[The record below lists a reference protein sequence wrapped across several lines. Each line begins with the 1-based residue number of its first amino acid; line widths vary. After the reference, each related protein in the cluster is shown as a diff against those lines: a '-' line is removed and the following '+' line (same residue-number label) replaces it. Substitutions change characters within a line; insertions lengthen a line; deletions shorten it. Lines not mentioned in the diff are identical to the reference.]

1 VKAFKF
7 KIYQS
12 KKNNYLVSRIFVAA
26 SIWNHCIALHKQYYR
41 LYGKHLN
48 VYQLQKHIT
57 KLKKL
62 PKYSH
67 FNQLGSQAI
76 QEVAQRID
84 KSYKLFFSNLLTR
97 KTNKT
102 KRFISPPN
110 FKKSRKYKSFT
121 LKQAGYSFLG
131 GNKVRIGLHT
141 FKFFKSRNIVGNVK
155 TLTIKRDA
163 VGDLWLI
170 ATTDWEDISPEINP
184 RNGNSIGFDFGLKTF
199 LTGSDGNHVRSPE
212 FFKRG
217 QNAVKRAN

>member
-1 VKAFKF
+1 VKAYKF
-7 KIYQS
+7 KLYQS
-12 KKNNYLVSRIFVAA
+12 KRNRYLVGLIFIAA
-26 SIWNHCIALHKQYYR
+26 QIWNHSIALHKRYYR

-102 KRFISPPN
+102 KRFVSPPN
-110 FKKSRKYKSFT
+110 FKKSRQYKSFT

-131 GNKVRIGLHT
+131 GNKVRIGLYT
-141 FKFFKSRNIVGNVK
+141 FKFFKSRSIQGNPK
-155 TLTIKRDA
+155 TVTIKRDR
-163 VGDLWLI
+163 VGDMWLI
-170 ATTDWEDISPEINP
+170 VTTDWEDTQPGINP
-184 RNGNSIGFDFGLKTF
+184 RNDNSIGFDFGLKTF
-199 LTGSDGNHVRSPE
+199 RRLVGRNLGYLTTITLSK
-212 FFKRG
+212 FKY
-217 QNAVKRAN
+217 